1 MKYDIVLTGT
11 VGCYPLTTQNVA
23 EQMAAKEDGEEL
35 HVFLSS
41 FGGDLQTAM
50 QIRALFKARGGVV
63 CHLDGYVASA
73 ATVIATGA
81 AETLIAPAAQ
91 YLVHRTRCTVDVYGL
106 GLTADKI
113 EQEAKELQKTA
124 KTLTQ
129 ADAALA
135 AMYAE
140 KTGKDADEM
149 LALMDEEKWVS
160 ASEAVSY
167 GFADWEEKQPS
178 AGETGE
184 KKAEAFANVAKL
196 CAAYD
201 LPSPAGAAAP
211 SEGRKGGQWLR
222 DLIAGF
228 SGKAETGRLKKEAA
242 DARAEAETLRAEIG
256 ELETAAAEAED
267 KARELAAAMEAL
279 EAEKAARTAERD
291 ATEAALRAE
300 IEDLKK
306 ADGAADGTAGLETV
320 AAEADAASVRT
331 RYEALAHLL

>member
-11 VGCYPLTTQNVA
+11 VGSYPLTTQNVA
-23 EQMAAKEDGEEL
+23 EQVAAKGDGEEL

-41 FGGDLQTAM
+41 FGGDLQTAL

-81 AETLIAPAAQ
+81 AETLIAPTTQ
-91 YLVHRTRCTVDVYGL
+91 YLVHRTRCTVDVYGR
-106 GLTADKI
+106 GLTADEI
-113 EQEAKELQKTA
+113 ELEAKELQKTA

-140 KTGKDADEM
+140 KTGKEADEM
-149 LALMDEEKWVS
+149 LALMDEEKWLS

-184 KKAEAFANVAKL
+184 KKAEAFADVAKL
-196 CAAYD
+196 CAAYG
-201 LPSPAGAAAP
+201 LPSPTGAAAP
-211 SEGRKGGQWLR
+211 TEERKGGQWLR

-228 SGKAETGRLKKEAA
+228 SGKADTDRLEKEAA
-242 DARAEAETLRAEIG
+242 DARAEAETLRAKIG

-267 KARELAAAMEAL
+267 KARELAAAMEAI

-300 IEDLKK
+300 IESLKK

-320 AAEADAASVRT
+320 AAEADEESVRT